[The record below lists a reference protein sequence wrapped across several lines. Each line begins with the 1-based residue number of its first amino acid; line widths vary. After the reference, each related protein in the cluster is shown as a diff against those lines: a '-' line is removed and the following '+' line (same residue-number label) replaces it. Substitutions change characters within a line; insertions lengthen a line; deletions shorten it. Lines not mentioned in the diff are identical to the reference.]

1 MDPLRRKPKK
11 VYDACAGRIR
21 NTVQDKTYAMIHDD
35 MKQPVGPDDVLLEV
49 PNIDYVPVIESSDL
63 PNSDLMTAI
72 HYYASEYYRKTGN
85 EEMYESLDGTALIAI
100 AVALE
105 ESIKERLGETGHLQW
120 AEDENENQSMDD
132 LPLAESSSEEQV
144 EEEAQSSSSED

>member
-1 MDPLRRKPKK
+1 M
-11 VYDACAGRIR
+11 
-21 NTVQDKTYAMIHDD
+21 QDKTYAMIHDD

-120 AEDENENQSMDD
+120 AEDENENENQSMDD
-132 LPLAESSSEEQV
+132 LPLAESSSEEEV

>member
-1 MDPLRRKPKK
+1 M
-11 VYDACAGRIR
+11 
-21 NTVQDKTYAMIHDD
+21 QDKTYAMIHDD